1 MRGRYLA
8 SFPIVSAADTDSS
21 CPGRRL
27 HSGGNY
33 ALIAA
38 APRLEDRRYMCSGS
52 RDALLDLRHAPIHLG
67 AREVLV
73 AVVHR
78 LELAAVDRHAG
89 LREQAHRA
97 AQRNEPGADLTDGRP
112 LSLRKSAIVL

>member
-1 MRGRYLA
+1 MRGHYLA

-38 APRLEDRRYMCSGS
+38 APRLEDRRYMCSRS

-78 LELAAVDRHAG
+78 LELAAVNRDTGMSR
-89 LREQAHRA
+89 
-97 AQRNEPGADLTDGRP
+97 
-112 LSLRKSAIVL
+112 